1 MTEITNKNFQ
11 ILKLGNPILRL
22 TAKELTREEILSS
35 EIQELIP
42 KMWSVMREAGG
53 IGLAAPQIG
62 ISIQLAVIKLENDSE
77 RYDNLEDSEEFII
90 FNPKLEV
97 LDEKKQGF
105 WEGCLSVPGLRGYVE
120 RPRKLKIKYL
130 DEHAIERQV
139 IVEDFLAT
147 VFQHELDHLFGYLY
161 VDRLDSTKDLVFPM
175 DLSDG
180 NNQIFLFDRFK
191 PEIISIVLYSGL
203 SISRNFLSEDKVF
216 FTISSK
222 LKSPL
227 QDPILICSEG

>member
-1 MTEITNKNFQ
+1 MTKTSENEFE

-22 TAKELTREEILSS
+22 TAKELTKEEILSS

-42 KMWSVMREAGG
+42 KMWNVMKKAGG

-62 ISIQLAVIKLENDSE
+62 ISIQLAVIKLDSDSE
-77 RYDNLEDSEEFII
+77 RYDNLESSGEFVV

-97 LDEKKQGF
+97 IDEQKQGF

-130 DEHAIERQV
+130 NENGHAKEI

-161 VDRLDSTKDLVFPM
+161 VDRLNSTKDLVFE
-175 DLSDG
+175 DELS
-180 NNQIFLFDRFK
+180 NIA
-191 PEIISIVLYSGL
+191 S
-203 SISRNFLSEDKVF
+203 DK
-216 FTISSK
+216 
-222 LKSPL
+222 LL
-227 QDPILICSEG
+227 D